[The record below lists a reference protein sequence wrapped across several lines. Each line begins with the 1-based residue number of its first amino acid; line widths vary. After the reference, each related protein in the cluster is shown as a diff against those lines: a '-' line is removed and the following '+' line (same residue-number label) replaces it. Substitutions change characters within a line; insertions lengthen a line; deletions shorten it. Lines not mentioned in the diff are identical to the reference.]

1 MTEIPRELAQDSRQT
16 LRLLER
22 VTLGD
27 EAWST
32 VERCLDE
39 LEQALERGEA
49 GAVDAVIG
57 ELELFG
63 AHRVA
68 TRIDIGVV
76 NPPPPTV
83 REHLNRI
90 VHDLDSRLGS
100 GDD

>member
-1 MTEIPRELAQDSRQT
+1 
-16 LRLLER
+16 
-22 VTLGD
+22 
-27 EAWST
+27 
-32 VERCLDE
+32 
-39 LEQALERGEA
+39 
-49 GAVDAVIG
+49 VIG